1 MCTRHALHLA
11 ACDTATDDALSK
23 AILSKSELVITAPCC
38 HKQIRQQTKGIEQD
52 NPLLKYGIFKERQF
66 EMVTDAIRALIL
78 EKNQYKT
85 KVFEFVSNEHT
96 RKNVMLVGVKSSKTS
111 NQEDIQ
117 TKINA
122 LKEEYH
128 IDYHYLEKLV

>member
-1 MCTRHALHLA
+1 
-11 ACDTATDDALSK
+11 
-23 AILSKSELVITAPCC
+23 
-38 HKQIRQQTKGIEQD
+38 
-52 NPLLKYGIFKERQF
+52 
-66 EMVTDAIRALIL
+66 MVTDAIRALIL